1 MSLGKF
7 LEKCVHTRNHIFSLV
22 FMEHGQ
28 NLCLMFILT
37 TLKLGHAGYKI
48 KSQILTC
55 SHCLNQDVFDLT
67 MVEAITDMSAFW
79 QCPFHLGT
87 VKYSRH
93 EEREKKV

>member
-1 MSLGKF
+1 MSLGQF

-48 KSQILTC
+48 VTDTHMFTLSQPR
-55 SHCLNQDVFDLT
+55 CL
-67 MVEAITDMSAFW
+67 
-79 QCPFHLGT
+79 
-87 VKYSRH
+87 
-93 EEREKKV
+93 